1 MKESSRQ
8 HKVIKELEGFNYENQ
23 QLQKKIDAE
32 KMQFINQ
39 IKKRNK
45 EDLLPK
51 KPEKLSLWKKIQKV
65 LMGL

>member
-1 MKESSRQ
+1 MKESSKQ
-8 HKVIKELEGFNYENQ
+8 HKIIKELEGFDYENQ

-32 KMQFINQ
+32 KMRFINQ
-39 IKKRNK
+39 IKSQNK

-51 KPEKLSLWKKIQKV
+51 KPEKLSLWKKLQKV